1 MDWKWG
7 GRMTREEAIAVLNMV
22 EAHGSL
28 VIEAKDMAIK
38 ALEQEPSSSENPN
51 RWIPVSERLPEEDE
65 VVLGTNS
72 SNDLFETYT
81 WDDCGEI
88 KWYAN
93 GCFDVP
99 VIAWMPLPEPYKA
112 EMESEE

>member
-1 MDWKWG
+1 
-7 GRMTREEAIAVLNMV
+7 MTREEAIKILEEIIDEGWLISDFDKCTAIDAC
-22 EAHGSL
+22 E
-28 VIEAKDMAIK
+28 MAIES
-38 ALEQEPSSSENPN
+38 LEQEP
-51 RWIPVSERLPEEDE
+51 RWIPVSERLPENDE

-81 WDDCGEI
+81 WDDCGEL

-112 EMESEE
+112 ESEG